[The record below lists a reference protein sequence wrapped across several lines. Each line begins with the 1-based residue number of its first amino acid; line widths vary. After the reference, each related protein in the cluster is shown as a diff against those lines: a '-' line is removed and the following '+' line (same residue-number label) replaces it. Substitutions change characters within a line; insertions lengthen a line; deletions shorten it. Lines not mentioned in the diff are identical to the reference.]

1 MFELKPIYCNNYYGN
16 LDDMDDVEPVDS
28 FSAIFCCSTLTTNV
42 LYFPTPP
49 RESTG
54 PAVTTSMKQRIA
66 NPTIPTVV
74 IEDKNG
80 TLATQQD
87 LGVFG

>member
-1 MFELKPIYCNNYYGN
+1 MFEPKPIYCNNYYGN

-28 FSAIFCCSTLTTNV
+28 FSAIFCCSTLTTGQASFISQPRLV
-42 LYFPTPP
+42 SLLVQQSPP
-49 RESTG
+49 AWSKG
-54 PAVTTSMKQRIA
+54 IA

-80 TLATQQD
+80 TLATQ
-87 LGVFG
+87 